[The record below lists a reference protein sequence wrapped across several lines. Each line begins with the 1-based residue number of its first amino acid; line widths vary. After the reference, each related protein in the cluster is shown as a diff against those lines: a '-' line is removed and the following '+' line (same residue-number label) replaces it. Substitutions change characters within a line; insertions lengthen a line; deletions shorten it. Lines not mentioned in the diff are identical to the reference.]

1 MVLFPNKTLEE
12 KIECCLKSK
21 DPYYY
26 LFKMYFSF
34 YAHINPKFFNIMYR
48 KWRQRNLYEIA
59 YIIKNM
65 HNMNYSLIVH
75 NKYIKMKK
83 MKNLRLNNE
92 NSWIKF
98 LNKKED
104 EKAVNLI
111 PSSKLYEGY
120 LCIANFY
127 NGKNSTL
134 KSAPVV
140 KKAFEQVKECLNK
153 DLRLYLLA
161 ICTYLNSDI
170 DDINFKKTYIS
181 LTFDEL
187 QYIKD
192 KIENNKDK

>member
-1 MVLFPNKTLEE
+1 MVLFPNKTLDE

-48 KWRQRNLYEIA
+48 KWKQRNLYEIS

-92 NSWIKF
+92 QSWIKF
-98 LNKKED
+98 LNKKEE
-104 EKAVNLI
+104 EKFENYEKKNVVNNIGLM
-111 PSSKLYEGY
+111 
-120 LCIANFY
+120 
-127 NGKNSTL
+127 GKNSFIIYFFHFVLFYILLIGYKYQLKPKLDTFMAQNSVTEKMDTL
-134 KSAPVV
+134 EGSN
-140 KKAFEQVKECLNK
+140 LG
-153 DLRLYLLA
+153 
-161 ICTYLNSDI
+161 
-170 DDINFKKTYIS
+170 
-181 LTFDEL
+181 
-187 QYIKD
+187 
-192 KIENNKDK
+192 ENTPKVEN